1 MVPKLKNRI
10 ATSNHILSA
19 FPIHEA
25 IDLLGNLGYD
35 AIEIWSGELKQ
46 ELENN
51 RTSME
56 KIKQSLQKY
65 NMSGAIHCP
74 LRDLSSPDQYKYNL
88 SSKDKELREKSIR
101 ENMLA
106 LEHAHQLGFDVITIH
121 PGHTDSPDEP
131 ADEEYWNLQ
140 IDAFRRLS
148 RRAEELDV
156 KIGMEPMEYRPTE
169 FVMEPKHVDRILKEV
184 QSPNLGVTFDLI
196 HAYTHGP
203 HAPVEFLDGL
213 HPNIFHVHISG
224 HSKEKNHVP
233 FSHTIIHHFYL
244 DKVLK
249 NIVDYGYSGII
260 SIEGK
265 LKGLM
270 EETKENQ
277 EKVVKDNLGYIHR
290 EMKALH
296 LE

>member
-10 ATSNHILSA
+10 ATSNHLLSE

-25 IDLLGNLGYD
+25 IDILGNIGYD

-46 ELENN
+46 ELE
-51 RTSME
+51 TSHTSIE
-56 KIKQSLQKY
+56 QIKQSLQKHK
-65 NMSGAIHCP
+65 MTGAIHCP
-74 LRDLSSPDQYKYNL
+74 LVDLSSPDQYKYNL
-88 SSKDKELREKSIR
+88 ASKDKELREKSIR

-106 LEHAHQLGFDVITIH
+106 LEHAHELGFEVITIH
-121 PGHTDSPDEP
+121 PGRTDNPDDS
-131 ADEEYWNLQ
+131 ADEEYWRLQ
-140 IDAFRRLS
+140 IDAFRQLS
-148 RRAEELDV
+148 KRAEELNV
-156 KIGMEPMEYRPTE
+156 RIGMEPMEHRPTE
-169 FVMEPKHVDRILKEV
+169 FVMEPKHVDKILKEV

-203 HAPVEFLDGL
+203 DAPVEFFDGL

-224 HSKEKNHVP
+224 HSKIKNHVP

-244 DKVLK
+244 DKVLNK
-249 NIVDYGYSGII
+249 IVGNYTGII
-260 SIEGK
+260 SIEGR

-277 EKVVKDNLGYIHR
+277 EKVAKENLDYIHK